1 MTSSMMNSEAGMM
14 LMAEEFDFLRNKKTL
29 AIFLALVD
37 GPKTLKELRA
47 MRFAKPYRTTMLLDY
62 LCNEGKIVKVKRVIH
77 NKFGKK
83 HSTFNEYYIVDEFL
97 VCALSEIADLLQRSH
112 QDFADGFGQL
122 SQDLK
127 PIL

>member
-29 AIFLALVD
+29 AIFLELVD

-47 MRFAKPYRTTMLLDY
+47 SRFAKPYRTNLLLEY
-62 LCNEGKIVKVKRVIH
+62 LCDEGKIVKVKRVIQDS
-77 NKFGKK
+77 FGKRQ
-83 HSTFNEYYIVDEFL
+83 STFNEYYIADEFL
-97 VCALSEIADLLQRSH
+97 ACALAEIADLLQRSH
-112 QDFADGFGQL
+112 QAYADGFEQL
-122 SQDLK
+122 SQKLK